1 MRKVEIKEER
11 AVRLEK
17 QAEGFFFFLFSV
29 LSFTLKGYPLSGIPE
44 DQ

>member
-17 QAEGFFFFLFSV
+17 QAEGFFFLFSV